1 MTVGVELAILLAALG
16 AGILGSMVGL
26 GGGVFMVPI
35 FSAFLG
41 VPLKTAIA
49 ASAVSVVVNSL
60 GGAAVYLRH
69 GLVNLRLG
77 ILLEISTTLGA
88 LVGGLL
94 VLSAPVNAL
103 RVVFAITLY
112 VMVTMMLRQR
122 TLGESAEL
130 SDDPLGLRASYYDPA
145 RGEDVTYVPMRVLPG
160 MGLSTI
166 AGMVSGLLGIGGGV
180 VKVPLMNAI
189 MRVPVKAAAATSV
202 FMVGI
207 TVSASAL
214 LYYAADLINPEV
226 TAPAILGVFLG
237 SQTGSRLARRVR
249 GRVLSRI
256 LIVILLYLAT
266 TILLQ
271 AFGIRLPGAR

>member
-1 MTVGVELAILLAALG
+1 VTVGIELAILVVALG

-35 FSAFLG
+35 FSVFLG

-69 GLVNLRLG
+69 RMVNLRLG
-77 ILLEISTTLGA
+77 LLLLISTTLGA
-88 LVGGLL
+88 IIGGLL
-94 VLSAPVNAL
+94 VLNAPVNAL

-112 VMVTMMLRQR
+112 AMVMMMLRQR
-122 TLGESAEL
+122 TLAESTEL
-130 SDDPLGLRASYYDPA
+130 PDDPLGLRASYYDPA
-145 RGEDVTYVPMRVLPG
+145 RGEDVTYVPTRVLPG

-166 AGMVSGLLGIGGGV
+166 AGVVSGLLGIGGGAV
-180 VKVPLMNAI
+180 QVPLMNAI

-207 TVSASAL
+207 TVVASAL
-214 LYYAADLINPEV
+214 LYYTAGLISPEV
-226 TAPAILGVFLG
+226 AAPAILGVFLG
-237 SQTGSRLARRVR
+237 SQTGSQLARRVR

-271 AFGIRLPGAR
+271 AFGIQVPGAR